1 MIYVQFQLCSED
13 ECSWSACFQDV
24 FGMIIYKIAISS
36 TWFNL
41 LFLPT
46 KSADKM

>member
-1 MIYVQFQLCSED
+1 MIQYVQFQLCSED
-13 ECSWSACFQDV
+13 ECSFVHV
-24 FGMIIYKIAISS
+24 FRMCLGMIIYKLQSS